1 MMLRTPRSTPLARNF
16 LKDRRG
22 GVLIYVAIALPVFL
36 GVSGLA
42 VDVSVW
48 HAHKRHIQTIA
59 DAGAVAGASELVRMI
74 EASNRNDLADTAA
87 REDATAS
94 GAKVSDQ
101 IAVNIPPTAGDYAG
115 ATNAVEVIVTRDAPS
130 LLSRFVFPQQASV
143 SARAVAFA
151 SEGEYCIYS
160 LNSSK
165 ANALHVSGG
174 AAMSLDCGVMVN
186 SSASAPDEAL
196 HVTGGGCLNAS
207 VIKVVG
213 EFSGSGCYNT
223 SEPFQGTEPHE
234 NPLDGYFSAPAAA
247 SGICTT
253 SGNLT
258 VHSGDV
264 VDLPAGRHCGKITV
278 QNGGTLRL
286 AGGTHVLDKALTV
299 HGTLIEQAGSNGVTL
314 YLGPDTGNSDALN
327 FASDADV
334 TLSAPTTGD
343 YANLLIYVDE
353 AATGDVKHNLT
364 AKTSSSLAG
373 LIYMPSHDIE
383 FSGSSGTDTVMLVA
397 DEIKLSGQANFG
409 NLGAIPFF
417 LDQADL
423 KPRLS
428 E

>member
-1 MMLRTPRSTPLARNF
+1 MMLRTPRSIPLARKF
-16 LKDRRG
+16 LKDRHG

-36 GVSGLA
+36 GISGLA

-101 IAVNIPPTAGDYAG
+101 ITVNIPPTTGDYAG

-130 LLSRFVFPQQASV
+130 LLSRIVFPQQATV
-143 SARAVAFA
+143 SARGVAFA
-151 SEGEYCIYS
+151 AYGEYCIYS
-160 LNSSK
+160 LNSSE
-165 ANALHVSGG
+165 ANALHISGG

-213 EFSGSGCYNT
+213 DFSGSGCYNT
-223 SEPFQGTEPHE
+223 SEPFQGTEPIE
-234 NPLDGYFSAPAAA
+234 NPLAGYFSAPAAA
-247 SGICTT
+247 SGACTT

-299 HGTLIEQAGSNGVTL
+299 HGTLIEQVGSTGVTL
-314 YLGPDTGNSDALN
+314 YLGPDTGSSDSLN

-334 TLSAPTTGD
+334 TLSAPTTGP
-343 YANLLIYVDE
+343 YADLLIYVDE

-373 LIYMPSHDIE
+373 LIYMPGQDIE

>member
-1 MMLRTPRSTPLARNF
+1 
-16 LKDRRG
+16 
-22 GVLIYVAIALPVFL
+22 
-36 GVSGLA
+36 
-42 VDVSVW
+42 
-48 HAHKRHIQTIA
+48 
-59 DAGAVAGASELVRMI
+59 
-74 EASNRNDLADTAA
+74 
-87 REDATAS
+87 
-94 GAKVSDQ
+94 
-101 IAVNIPPTAGDYAG
+101 
-115 ATNAVEVIVTRDAPS
+115 
-130 LLSRFVFPQQASV
+130 
-143 SARAVAFA
+143 
-151 SEGEYCIYS
+151 
-160 LNSSK
+160 
-165 ANALHVSGG
+165 
-174 AAMSLDCGVMVN
+174 MSLDCGVMVN

-213 EFSGSGCYNT
+213 DFSGSGCYNT
-223 SEPFQGTEPHE
+223 TEPFQGTEAIE

-247 SGICTT
+247 SGACTT

-258 VHSGDV
+258 VHSGDDI
-264 VDLPAGRHCGKITV
+264 DLPAGRHCGKITV

-299 HGTLIEQAGSNGVTL
+299 HGTLIEQAGSTGVTL

>member
-1 MMLRTPRSTPLARNF
+1 MMLRRPRSNPLARKF
-16 LKDRRG
+16 LKDRYG

-74 EASNRNDLADTAA
+74 EASNRNGLADTAA

-101 IAVNIPPTAGDYAG
+101 IAVNIPPTGGDYAG

-165 ANALHVSGG
+165 ANALHISGG

-213 EFSGSGCYNT
+213 EFSGNGCYNT
-223 SEPFQGTEPHE
+223 SEPFQGTEAIE
-234 NPLDGYFSAPAAA
+234 NPLAGKFPTPAAA

-258 VHSGDV
+258 VHSGDD

-299 HGTLIEQAGSNGVTL
+299 HGTLIEKDDPPPGVTL
-314 YLGPDTGNSDALN
+314 YMGPDTGNSDALN
-327 FASDADV
+327 FAADADV
-334 TLSAPTTGD
+334 TLSAPTTPGP
-343 YANLLIYVDE
+343 YASRDRRWRASNC
-353 AATGDVKHNLT
+353 
-364 AKTSSSLAG
+364 
-373 LIYMPSHDIE
+373 
-383 FSGSSGTDTVMLVA
+383 
-397 DEIKLSGQANFG
+397 
-409 NLGAIPFF
+409 
-417 LDQADL
+417 
-423 KPRLS
+423 
-428 E
+428 